1 MSQKISQWYSVQNK
15 SHMNCH
21 GIGSDPCLAM
31 GNQGLTTSAQL
42 LKCLITFLVTSR
54 SCIKYVKSQLQVHCP
69 SLSCLCIPL
78 LMTLVIIKVT
88 NNQNAVNKL
97 TFPWAQSYTTCT
109 SPKLSSCS
117 SEYKPYSF
125 SRYSKYF
132 AISSICVIPC
142 SYRNNTG
149 ITNWRDAVSSNTPN
163 STTFI
168 VRTLS

>member
-1 MSQKISQWYSVQNK
+1 MSQWYAVQNK

-31 GNQGLTTSAQL
+31 RNQGLATSAQL
-42 LKCLITFLVTSR
+42 VKCLITFLVTSCR
-54 SCIKYVKSQLQVHCP
+54 CIKYVKTQLQVHCH
-69 SLSCLCIPL
+69 SLSCLCLPL
-78 LMTLVIIKVT
+78 LMILVITKVT
-88 NNQNAVNKL
+88 NNQNSANKL

-117 SEYKPYSF
+117 SEYKPYFF
-125 SRYSKYF
+125 SRSSKYS
-132 AISSICVIPC
+132 AISSICAIPC
-142 SYRNNTG
+142 NYRNNTG
-149 ITNWRDAVSSNTPN
+149 ITNWRDGVSSNTPN